1 MLSLALNLDFY
12 GPVADINKNTSYIT
26 KNTKNL
32 SFIYIFNV
40 RGVYTQMKI
49 ICQKSD
55 LLNGVNIVLKA
66 VPVKSTMPIL
76 ECLIIE
82 ASDLGIK
89 LIANDMEL
97 GIETMVKG
105 TIIENG
111 TVAMN
116 AKIFSEIMRRLPE
129 NEVNITTDSAYTTEI
144 ICEKAKFSISGRS
157 GEEFPSLP
165 KIEKENAIILS
176 QFTLKEIIRQT
187 VFSISDNESNKI
199 MTGELFEIKKNE
211 LRVISLDGH
220 RISIRKIYM
229 KDSYEDRKVIV
240 PGKTLNEI
248 SKILSGEVTSM
259 VNIFFTDKHALFEFD
274 NTVVLTRLIEGEYYR
289 IDQML
294 SSDYETKVTIN
305 KKELQNCIERASL
318 LIRETD
324 KKPIIID
331 IRNNDFE
338 LKINTAIGSMNEQI
352 DITLEGKDIVIG
364 FNPKFLLDALRVID
378 DESVDIYLINA
389 KAPCFI
395 RDKEQ
400 SYIYLIL
407 PVNINVMA

>member
-1 MLSLALNLDFY
+1 
-12 GPVADINKNTSYIT
+12 
-26 KNTKNL
+26 
-32 SFIYIFNV
+32 
-40 RGVYTQMKI
+40 MKI
-49 ICQKSD
+49 QCQKTD
-55 LLNGVNIVLKA
+55 LLNSVNIVLKA

-82 ASDLGIK
+82 ATEGSIK

-97 GIETMVKG
+97 GIETLVKG
-105 TIIENG
+105 NTLEKG
-111 TVAMN
+111 TVALN
-116 AKIFSEIMRRLPE
+116 AKIFSEIIRRLPE
-129 NEVNITTDSAYTTEI
+129 NEVSITTDSNYLTTI
-144 ICEKAKFSISGRS
+144 VCEKAKFSISGRS
-157 GEEFPSLP
+157 GEEFPNLP
-165 KIEKENAIILS
+165 VIEKENALVLS
-176 QFTLKEIIRQT
+176 QFTLKEVIRQT

-229 KDSYEDRKVIV
+229 KDTYEDRKVIV

-248 SKILSGEVTSM
+248 SKILSGEVSSL
-259 VNIFFTDKHALFEFD
+259 VNIYFTDKHALFEFD
-274 NTVVLTRLIEGEYYR
+274 DTVVLTRLIEGEYYR

-331 IRNNDFE
+331 IKSNNFE
-338 LKINTAIGSMNEQI
+338 LKINTAIGSMNEEI
-352 DITLEGKDIVIG
+352 DITTEGKNVIIG

-378 DESVDIYLINA
+378 DETVDIYFINA

-400 SYIYLIL
+400 LYIYLIL
-407 PVNINVMA
+407 PVNINVTA

>member
-1 MLSLALNLDFY
+1 
-12 GPVADINKNTSYIT
+12 
-26 KNTKNL
+26 
-32 SFIYIFNV
+32 
-40 RGVYTQMKI
+40 MKI
-49 ICQKSD
+49 QCQKAD

-76 ECLIIE
+76 ECLIIDVTDQ
-82 ASDLGIK
+82 SIK

-97 GIETMVKG
+97 GIETIIKG
-105 TIIENG
+105 TIIEKG
-111 TVAMN
+111 TVALN
-116 AKIFSEIMRRLPE
+116 AKVLSEIVRRLPE
-129 NEVNITTDSAYTTEI
+129 NEVSITTDSNYLTEI
-144 ICEKAKFSISGRS
+144 ICEKANFSISGRS
-157 GEEFPSLP
+157 GEEFPVLP
-165 KIEKENAIILS
+165 KIEKENVVNLS

-199 MTGELFEIKKNE
+199 MTGELFEISKNE

-220 RISIRKIYM
+220 RISIRKIFM
-229 KDSYEDRKVIV
+229 KESYEDRKVIV

-248 SKILSGEVTSM
+248 SKILSGEASSQVQ
-259 VNIFFTDKHALFEFD
+259 IFFTEKHVLFEFD
-274 NTVVLTRLIEGEYYR
+274 NTLVLSRLIEGEYYR

-331 IRNNDFE
+331 IKNNNFE
-338 LKINTAIGSMNEQI
+338 LKINTAIGSMKEEI

-378 DESVDIYLINA
+378 DENVDIYLINA

-407 PVNINVMA
+407 PVNINVVS

>member
-1 MLSLALNLDFY
+1 
-12 GPVADINKNTSYIT
+12 
-26 KNTKNL
+26 
-32 SFIYIFNV
+32 
-40 RGVYTQMKI
+40 MKI
-49 ICQKSD
+49 RCQKAD

-76 ECLIIE
+76 ECLIVE
-82 ASDLGIK
+82 AAEQGIK

-97 GIETMVKG
+97 GIETLVKG
-105 TIIENG
+105 TIIEKG
-111 TVAMN
+111 IVALN
-116 AKIFSEIMRRLPE
+116 AKIFSEIVRRLPE
-129 NEVNITTDSAYTTEI
+129 NEVNITTDPSYMTEI
-144 ICEKAKFSISGRS
+144 VCEKANFSISGRS

-165 KIEKENAIILS
+165 KIEKENAVILS

-220 RISIRKIYM
+220 RISIRKIFM

-248 SKILSGEVTSM
+248 SKILSGEVTAL
-259 VNIFFTDKHALFEFD
+259 VNIYFTDKHALFEFD
-274 NTVVLTRLIEGEYYR
+274 DTVVLTRLIEGEYYR

-294 SSDYETKVTIN
+294 SSDYETKITIN
-305 KKELQNCIERASL
+305 KKELQSCIERASL

-331 IRNNDFE
+331 IRNNNFE
-338 LKINTAIGSMNEQI
+338 LKINTAIGSMNEEI
-352 DITLEGKDIVIG
+352 DITL
-364 FNPKFLLDALRVID
+364 RVRI
-378 DESVDIYLINA
+378 S
-389 KAPCFI
+389 
-395 RDKEQ
+395 
-400 SYIYLIL
+400 
-407 PVNINVMA
+407 

>member
-1 MLSLALNLDFY
+1 
-12 GPVADINKNTSYIT
+12 
-26 KNTKNL
+26 
-32 SFIYIFNV
+32 
-40 RGVYTQMKI
+40 MKI
-49 ICQKSD
+49 QCQKTD
-55 LLNGVNIVLKA
+55 LLNGVNIALKA

-82 ASDLGIK
+82 VTDQHIK

-97 GIETMVKG
+97 GIETLVKG
-105 TIIENG
+105 TILEQG
-111 TVAMN
+111 TVAIN
-116 AKIFSEIMRRLPE
+116 AKVFSEIVRRLPE
-129 NEVNITTDSAYTTEI
+129 NEVYITTDQNYITEI

-165 KIEKENAIILS
+165 KIEKENAVVLS
-176 QFTLKEIIRQT
+176 QFTLKEVIRQT

-199 MTGELFEIKKNE
+199 MTGELFEIKNDE

-220 RISIRKIYM
+220 RISIRKIIM
-229 KDSYEDRKVIV
+229 KESYENRKVIV

-248 SKILSGEVTSM
+248 SKILSGELSSL
-259 VNIFFTDKHALFEFD
+259 VNIYFTEKHALFEFD

-331 IRNNDFE
+331 IINNNFE
-338 LKINTAIGSMNEQI
+338 LKINTAIGSMNEDI

-378 DESVDIYLINA
+378 DENVDIYLINA

-395 RDKEQ
+395 RDKDQ

-407 PVNINVMA
+407 PVNINVVA